1 MLNVCESQQ
10 SKWENDSTLHF
21 LVPILSPNSTC
32 LATTCYLLANAFLAP
47 EDLSRTTVSKGM
59 SRSVSKTVFFCQ
71 IFSYPHC
78 VFSFF
83 FIFRART
90 PRTQNTKLLQ
100 AITITSL
107 YAALDQAWHVTLW
120 LDMTSPVVASR
131 VELGPYLLHSL
142 FVHSPVLPPL
152 PFIFPYHWPFPLL
165 IVGGLLYA
173 QPQLK
178 SNLVHFKTKEIYPF
192 CNALNGTYS
201 NLQKSKLLTKPPNSK
216 TNVTII
222 LRSCSQ
228 RPRFEIRAFAG
239 FARKSS
245 LFAIQFQLAYEFLQF
260 VVALVR
266 RSECQDREVGHL
278 VAIHDSGTAEAVH
291 RVLQGVGGRTF
302 RCHQHR
308 SKIKNGDRQRPQ
320 FESGTYATVD
330 TRRGLYRW
338 GAAGA
343 YSGFCVRG
351 APPFPFPSCPL
362 PLSLPLSSFPLRS
375 SVP

>member
-1 MLNVCESQQ
+1 
-10 SKWENDSTLHF
+10 
-21 LVPILSPNSTC
+21 
-32 LATTCYLLANAFLAP
+32 
-47 EDLSRTTVSKGM
+47 
-59 SRSVSKTVFFCQ
+59 
-71 IFSYPHC
+71 
-78 VFSFF
+78 
-83 FIFRART
+83 
-90 PRTQNTKLLQ
+90 
-100 AITITSL
+100 
-107 YAALDQAWHVTLW
+107 
-120 LDMTSPVVASR
+120 MTSPVVASR

-192 CNALNGTYS
+192 CDALNGTYS
-201 NLQKSKLLTKPPNSK
+201 NLQKSKLLTKPRILKQTCEP
-216 TNVTII
+216 TVTII

-228 RPRFEIRAFAG
+228 RPRFEIRTFG
-239 FARKSS
+239 DFTRKSS
-245 LFAIQFQLAYEFLQF
+245 LFAIQFQLADEFLQF

-308 SKIKNGDRQRPQ
+308 SKIKNGDRRRPQ

-351 APPFPFPSCPL
+351 APLFPFPSCPL
-362 PLSLPLSSFPLRS
+362 PLPSPFPYLRLPLEVVSLKPARESREAWGLGPKTNLVQSKAVRKPLVAIIFSILKKRMFYKIRGCCWLLRGCYDITRPPLLRMPL
-375 SVP
+375 VRVIITVII